1 MPPEPW
7 CLAQARSLHARNF
20 SYIRSTRT
28 CTVVVDPPR
37 RTGAGRGVDLL
48 ARLAF
53 SSKRFPTPHRRLA
66 PRRIYSGSG
75 LSTDGSRLSARN
87 TRSPVAHDSHDEAPA
102 VDDGWCTATSSGGAP
117 VPAGVRVTEALHQ
130 EPSSPCQCADAVA
143 RKLSSASRVVLAG
156 GHDRGNRVAYSRC
169 VSVGHAVPV
178 AAQL

>member
-28 CTVVVDPPR
+28 SAVVVDPPR

-75 LSTDGSRLSARN
+75 LSIDGSRLSARN
-87 TRSPVAHDSHDEAPA
+87 TRSPVAHDSHDEEPA
-102 VDDGWCTATSSGGAP
+102 GGAGWCTATSSWGAP
-117 VPAGVRVTEALHQ
+117 VPAGLRVTEALHQ

-143 RKLSSASRVVLAG
+143 R
-156 GHDRGNRVAYSRC
+156 
-169 VSVGHAVPV
+169 
-178 AAQL
+178 